1 MIQNYSTKNDDT
13 DSIPGWSLCVC
24 WGSRRVFCGGGH
36 TLRPRFCWTGCRDN
50 LDSSSKKY
58 PVMLKQLY
66 NLTTCWTWFD
76 HQVLSK
82 DYIEL
87 FMWSL
92 LFINIFHNTNTIP
105 CSQCSPFQDVTPSL
119 KCSSSIEPTIL
130 PSLYM
135 WNPQLS
141 SVLNSCHKSAA
152 WSQEA
157 SRRCKCNDI
166 REAES
171 TIRRPPPVPS
181 TQYYPPVPSAQC
193 PVLSSLLRGGIPGT
207 HHLAII

>member
-1 MIQNYSTKNDDT
+1 
-13 DSIPGWSLCVC
+13 
-24 WGSRRVFCGGGH
+24 
-36 TLRPRFCWTGCRDN
+36 
-50 LDSSSKKY
+50 
-58 PVMLKQLY
+58 MLKQLY
-66 NLTTCWTWFD
+66 DLTTFWTWFD

-87 FMWSL
+87 FMWSI

-119 KCSSSIEPTIL
+119 KCSSSIEPPTIL
-130 PSLYM
+130 PSLSM

-157 SRRCKCNDI
+157 SRRCRCNDI
-166 REAES
+166 REAAS

-181 TQYYPPVPSAQC
+181 TIPQCPVPSTFLAPTWGNTGHTPSRHHLGSSHQNSLQSWAKTLKKQISSWGIVWHLPIKPC
-193 PVLSSLLRGGIPGT
+193 LSLLPECLNDARQLKTIANPLT
-207 HHLAII
+207 